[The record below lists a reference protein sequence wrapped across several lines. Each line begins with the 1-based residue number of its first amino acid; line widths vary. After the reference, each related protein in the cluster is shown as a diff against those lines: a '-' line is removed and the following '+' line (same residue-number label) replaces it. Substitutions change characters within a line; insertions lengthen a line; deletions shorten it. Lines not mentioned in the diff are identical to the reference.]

1 MPETTGRLLEAI
13 GERGR
18 ALVEFASRDGGQSL
32 GELAPLFPKL
42 APERA

>member
-1 MPETTGRLLEAI
+1 LEAI